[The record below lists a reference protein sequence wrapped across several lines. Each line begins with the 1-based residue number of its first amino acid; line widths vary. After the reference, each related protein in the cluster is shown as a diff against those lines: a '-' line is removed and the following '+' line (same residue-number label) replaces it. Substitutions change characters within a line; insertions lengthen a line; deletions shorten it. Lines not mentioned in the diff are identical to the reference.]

1 MLLMVPNNDCRML
14 IGMTDR
20 CGGNV
25 AVAEQAVSVDG
36 LAVDHAWCLQALRV
50 QALGGS
56 TRSLKASLTMWSRTS
71 PGQPAMSST
80 KRRRS
85 SANNAREAS
94 SKPAR
99 LPAMTDM
106 K

>member
-1 MLLMVPNNDCRML
+1 MGTINISNSNGRDAIVNTQSVKSALKLRWLDEEGR
-14 IGMTDR
+14 
-20 CGGNV
+20 
-25 AVAEQAVSVDG
+25 QA
-36 LAVDHAWCLQALRV
+36 
-50 QALGGS
+50 S
-56 TRSLKASLTMWSRTS
+56 TVRLLKASLTTWSRIS

-94 SKPAR
+94 SKPGR